1 VVAVKAP
8 RPADSKS
15 PGTVV
20 LHPAAAWPTPTAQ
33 IELDGRRYLAFPQ
46 PTAKASGVP
55 LPKEVLDRKVGE
67 LGLAGRRYVVVPAEA
82 CGRHPTGDNG
92 PAPVDVLTPRELQVV
107 LLVASGHV
115 NKEIADQ
122 LKISE
127 WTVSTHLRRV
137 FAKLGVESRAAMV
150 YRCSELI
157 RGAGPP
163 QARA

>member
-1 VVAVKAP
+1 VLALKAS
-8 RPADSKS
+8 RPADPKS

-20 LHPAAAWPTPTAQ
+20 LHPAAVWPTPTAQ
-33 IELDGRRYLAFPQ
+33 IELDGRRYLLFPQ
-46 PTAKASGVP
+46 PTAKAPGAP
-55 LPKEVLDRKVGE
+55 LPKELLNRKVGD
-67 LGLAGRRYVVVPAEA
+67 LGLAGRRYIVVPAEA
-82 CGRHPTGDNG
+82 YGRHPTAGNG

-157 RGAGPP
+157 RGAGSPE
-163 QARA
+163 ARA